1 MQKKTMPFWK
11 DYCRPRYKDEIENI
25 QSEFLAP
32 YAAVT
37 TAGRRYK
44 EESYKLET
52 RSEFQH
58 DRDRIIHSKAFRRLL
73 YKTQVFVNHE
83 GDHYRTRLTH
93 SMEAAQIARSISRCL
108 GLNEDLTEAI
118 SLGHDLGHT
127 PFGHAVEGLLDRYLK
142 EEGGFLHNQHGVRV
156 VDILENKPGYP
167 QGDFGLNLTWEVR
180 EGILKHTGDSSG
192 IYADLC
198 PDKPGSLESQ
208 VVYYADKIAYI
219 CHDLEDAM
227 SAGIIDELKKSCII
241 GQEYPEK
248 FWYDFGVEKC
258 HIDKGVSPLI
268 GVLTRVL
275 TEETIKVISRY
286 NIDSTEK
293 VRKFC
298 DNGENLNRIVT
309 FGPFESRFKEL
320 KGFVYKYIY
329 SSPVVSVMDVKAVR
343 VIRKIFH
350 TYKRNPEQLPYP
362 VYDLYIKT
370 VEKPEKLG
378 NGYLTT
384 PLRVICD
391 YIASMTDRYAIEEYD
406 RLFNPHSKVYKGV
419 SI

>member
-1 MQKKTMPFWK
+1 MQEKTMPFWK
-11 DYCRPRYKDEIENI
+11 DYCRPRYKDEIEDI

-44 EESYKLET
+44 EDNYKLET

-93 SMEAAQIARSISRCL
+93 SMEVSQIARSIARCL
-108 GLNEDLTEAI
+108 GLNEDLTEAV

-142 EEGGFLHNQHGVRV
+142 EEGGFFHNQHGVRV
-156 VDILENKPGYP
+156 VDVLENKPGYP
-167 QGDFGLNLTWEVR
+167 QGDFGLNLTFEVR

-192 IYADLC
+192 IYAELY

-208 VVYYADKIAYI
+208 VVYCADKIAYI

-227 SAGIIDELKKSCII
+227 NAGIIDELKRNRII
-241 GQEYPEK
+241 GEEYPEK
-248 FWYDFGVEKC
+248 FWFDFGVEQC

-268 GVLTRVL
+268 GNLTRIL
-275 TEETIKVISRY
+275 TEETMKTISSSK
-286 NIDSTEK
+286 IDSIKK
-293 VRKFC
+293 VREFTGNK
-298 DNGENLNRIVT
+298 ENKNRIVT
-309 FGPFESRFKEL
+309 FGTYEASFKEL
-320 KGFVYKYIY
+320 KAFVYEFIY
-329 SSPVVSVMDVKAVR
+329 KSPVVSVMDVKAVR

-350 TYKRNPEQLPYP
+350 TYKRNPEQLPCS
-362 VYDLYIKT
+362 VYDLFKKT
-370 VEKPEKLG
+370 AEKPQKLG
-378 NGYLTT
+378 EGYVTT

-406 RLFNPHSKVYKGV
+406 RLFDPHSKVYKGV
-419 SI
+419 